1 MDTLSERI
9 KWLRT
14 RMGLSQSAFAQEVR
28 VSRGYISRV
37 ENGTLPANDR
47 FVRLVCGRFGV
58 SEAWLTR
65 GRGAAFIARDGD
77 ARAAAF
83 EEIAR
88 AFAPVL
94 SGEEIVPLL
103 RRERMRRMYAYLAYR
118 ARADGMDEHA
128 LRALS
133 RRFDS
138 AFPGYEAA
146 MRALETQ
153 AAPEDES
160 ALCQLLVAG
169 QAAAGQPLYS
179 ELSDEES
186 VPVPPKYGSDRYFIV
201 QAKGHSME
209 PALPNG
215 GYVVVQRDAQ
225 PENGELALV
234 QVSGWAGGEYAIKLF
249 FRRGDE
255 VELRSYN
262 PAYRPMFFPV
272 EQVLSVQ
279 RVAHIIEG

>member
-65 GRGAAFIARDGD
+65 GRGAAFLSQDAD

-103 RRERMRRMYAYLAYR
+103 RREQMRRMYAYLAYR
-118 ARADGMDEHA
+118 AQADGMDEHA

-133 RRFDS
+133 HRFDS
-138 AFPGYEAA
+138 AFPGYEDA
-146 MRALETQ
+146 MRALE
-153 AAPEDES
+153 AGEAPS
-160 ALCQLLVAG
+160 SCAYRLPVAG

-249 FRRGDE
+249 FRRDGE

-262 PAYRPMFFPV
+262 PAYPPMFFPV
-272 EQVLSVQ
+272 ERILSAQ

>member
-9 KWLRT
+9 RWLRA

-37 ENGTLPANDR
+37 ENGTLPANER

-58 SEAWLTR
+58 SESWLVR
-65 GRGAAFIARDGD
+65 GEGAAFVSRDAS

-94 SGEEIVPLL
+94 SEDEILPLL
-103 RRERMRRMYAYLAYR
+103 RRERMRRMYVYLAYR
-118 ARADGMDEHA
+118 AQADGMDESA

-138 AFPGYEAA
+138 AFPGYEQAL
-146 MRALETQ
+146 RALEEETE
-153 AAPEDES
+153 APAS
-160 ALCQLLVAG
+160 CRLPVAG

-179 ELSDEES
+179 ELSDEET

-209 PALPNG
+209 PKLPNG
-215 GYVVVQRDAQ
+215 GYVVVQRDAR

-234 QVSGWAGGEYAIKLF
+234 QVSGWAGGEYAIKQF

-262 PAYRPMFFPV
+262 PAFQPMFFPV
-272 EQVLSVQ
+272 EQILSAQ

>member
-14 RMGLSQSAFAQEVR
+14 QLGYSQSTFAREAR
-28 VSRGYISRV
+28 VSRGYVSRV
-37 ENGTLPANDR
+37 ENETLPANDR
-47 FVRLVCGRFGV
+47 FVQLVCARFGV
-58 SEAWLTR
+58 SEAWLKH
-65 GRGAAFIARDGD
+65 GRGAAFAARDGG
-77 ARAAAF
+77 AAF

-88 AFAPVL
+88 ALSPVL
-94 SGEEIVPLL
+94 SREEIVPLF
-103 RRERMRRMYAYLAYR
+103 RRLRRMYGYLAYR
-118 ARADGMDEHA
+118 ARGLDDGG

-133 RRFDS
+133 RRFDG
-138 AFPGYEAA
+138 AFPGYEAV
-146 MRALETQ
+146 MRAIENQ
-153 AAPEDES
+153 AAPEEE
-160 ALCQLLVAG
+160 AQEAQCRLPVAG

-179 ELSDEES
+179 ELGDEDS
-186 VPVPPKYGSDRYFIV
+186 LPVPPKYGSDRYFIV

-209 PALPNG
+209 PNLPNG
-215 GYVVVQRDAQ
+215 GYVVVQRDAR

-234 QVSGWAGGEYAIKLF
+234 QVSGWAGGEYALKLF
-249 FRRGDE
+249 FRRGGE

-272 EQVLSVQ
+272 EQIVSAQ

>member
-65 GRGAAFIARDGD
+65 GRGAAFLSQDGD
-77 ARAAAF
+77 ARAADF

-118 ARADGMDEHA
+118 AQADGMDEHA

-138 AFPGYEAA
+138 AFPGYEDA
-146 MRALETQ
+146 MRALE
-153 AAPEDES
+153 AGEAPS
-160 ALCQLLVAG
+160 SRAYRLPVAG

-249 FRRGDE
+249 FRRDSE

-272 EQVLSVQ
+272 EQVLSAQ

>member
-14 RMGLSQSAFAQEVR
+14 QLGYSQSAFAQEVR
-28 VSRGYISRV
+28 VSRGYVSRV
-37 ENGTLPANDR
+37 ENETLPANDR
-47 FVRLVCGRFGV
+47 FVQLVCARFGV

-65 GRGAAFIARDGD
+65 GRGAAFAAQDGG
-77 ARAAAF
+77 AAF

-88 AFAPVL
+88 ALSPVL
-94 SGEEIVPLL
+94 CREEIVPLF
-103 RRERMRRMYAYLAYR
+103 RRMRRMYGYLAYR
-118 ARADGMDEHA
+118 ARGLDEGG

-133 RRFDS
+133 RRFDG
-138 AFPGYEAA
+138 AFPGYEAV
-146 MRALETQ
+146 MRALEAQ
-153 AAPEDES
+153 AAPEEEPAE
-160 ALCQLLVAG
+160 ALCQLPVAG

-179 ELSDEES
+179 ELCDEDS

-209 PALPNG
+209 PNLPNG

-234 QVSGWAGGEYAIKLF
+234 QVSGWTGGEYALKLF

-272 EQVLSVQ
+272 EQVLSAQ

>member
-103 RRERMRRMYAYLAYR
+103 RRERIRRMYAYLAYR

-160 ALCQLLVAG
+160 ALCQLPVAG

>member
-1 MDTLSERI
+1 MDTLSDRI

-14 RMGLSQSAFAQEVR
+14 QLGYSQSAFAQEVH

-37 ENGTLPANDR
+37 ENETLPANDR
-47 FVRLVCGRFGV
+47 FVQLVCGRFGV

-65 GRGAAFIARDGD
+65 GRGAPFALQDGG
-77 ARAAAF
+77 AAF

-88 AFAPVL
+88 ALSPVL
-94 SGEEIVPLL
+94 PREEIVPLF
-103 RRERMRRMYAYLAYR
+103 RQERMRRMYGYLAYR
-118 ARADGMDEHA
+118 ARGLDEGG

-133 RRFDS
+133 RRFEG
-138 AFPGYEAA
+138 AFPGYEAT
-146 MRALETQ
+146 MRALEIQ
-153 AAPEDES
+153 AAPEDEPPK
-160 ALCQLLVAG
+160 ALCQLPVAG

-179 ELSDEES
+179 ELSDEDS
-186 VPVPPKYGSDRYFIV
+186 VPVPSKYGSDRYFIV

-209 PALPNG
+209 PHLPSG

-234 QVSGWAGGEYAIKLF
+234 QVSGWAGGEYALKLF

-272 EQVLSVQ
+272 EQILSAQ